1 MVSCPEEIAYRY
13 GYIGSEQLES
23 TALSMKNNRYGTYL
37 LQLLKEKVF

>member
-13 GYIGSEQLES
+13 GYIGADQLEA

-37 LQLLKEKVF
+37 LYLLKEKVF